1 MTGRAPRSQVPQECC
16 WRSEAAV
23 GLHPGAAAAAAAAIR
38 LAFPSLGPGDL
49 KLRGTGGRSGLAGTY
64 LSRDEWP
71 GASHCLQGIQPRAS
85 REKAR
90 QASCPLPMSM

>member
-1 MTGRAPRSQVPQECC
+1 MLPVEGGGGA
-16 WRSEAAV
+16 
-23 GLHPGAAAAAAAAIR
+23 GLQPGAAAAAAAAIQ

-49 KLRGTGGRSGLAGTY
+49 QRRGTGGRSGLAGTY

-71 GASHCLQGIQPRAS
+71 GASRLLQGTQPTAS

-90 QASCPLPMSM
+90 QASGGQKTLPVSM